1 MSTDKP
7 KKVGRP
13 KKTPA
18 IETIEGQ
25 TIEQPIEQYALE
37 PLTRHQWSAEDEV
50 GSILAALIKCHNA
63 TNVLEL
69 GTLEG
74 YTSKYMINAVNE
86 IGGSFSSVDVE
97 DKRSEEIKLLM
108 NQGDHKFI
116 TGSSL
121 QVCPTLPRGGY
132 DLIYV
137 DTIHE
142 WHHALPEFKFVDRLI
157 KQGGLL
163 VYHDT
168 IKFPDMKRL
177 ASYVKSFR
185 YQSITIRTP
194 EGNGLSIFQK

>member
-7 KKVGRP
+7 KKGRP
-13 KKTPA
+13 KKVTTT
-18 IETIEGQ
+18 ETIV
-25 TIEQPIEQYALE
+25 EQPVQQYALE
-37 PLTRHQWSAEDEV
+37 PLARHEWSAEEEV
-50 GSILAALIKCHNA
+50 GNVLAALIKCHKA
-63 TNVLEL
+63 SNVLEL

-74 YTSKYMINAVNE
+74 YTTQFMINAVNE
-86 IGGSFSSVDVE
+86 IGGTFTSVDVE
-97 DKRSEEIKLLM
+97 DKRSQQIKDLM
-108 NQGDHKFI
+108 DESNHKFL

-121 QVCPTLPRGGY
+121 QVCTSLPRAGY

-142 WHHALPEFKFVDRLI
+142 WHHALPEFRLVDRLI
-157 KQGGLL
+157 KDGGLL

-168 IKFPDMKRL
+168 IKFADMKRL

-185 YQSITIRTP
+185 YQSITFKTP